1 MARERSKNR
10 EESQSQGVERPGG
23 RQLSRRETWP
33 SFTPFGMM
41 RRFADEMDRMFED
54 FGFPGIGRLGRS
66 WAPSWG
72 EGMERFSPQIDIFER
87 DNKLIVRADLPGMN
101 KDDVNVEVTEEAVVI
116 EGERKYEHEENEKGI
131 YRSERSYGHFRREIP
146 LPEGV
151 KTENATANF
160 KNGVLEVTLDASQAA
175 KNRKRLEIQGE
186 ERKPGQPGQSA
197 A

>member
-10 EESQSQGVERPGG
+10 EESQSQAVERPGG
-23 RQLSRRETWP
+23 GPLSGRETWP

-41 RRFADEMDRMFED
+41 RRFADEMDRMFD
-54 FGFPGIGRLGRS
+54 FGFPGIGRWGRS
-66 WAPSWG
+66 SG
-72 EGMERFSPQIDIFER
+72 GGMERFSPQIDIFER
-87 DNKLIVRADLPGMN
+87 DSKLIVRADLPGLN
-101 KDDVNVEVTEEAVVI
+101 KDDVNVEVTEDAVVI
-116 EGERKYEHEENEKGI
+116 EGERKYEHEESEKGI